1 MIGIN
6 QVGIQKCQG
15 GTSRGGLVN
24 HSNSGSWGDRGR
36 GNELQS
42 TLEKGLTWIGDKVMN
57 FGDYI
62 DQGAAYLTSALPGG
76 MTAQESLQEERN
88 KQLARNN
95 GERGYVNN
103 QDEYK
108 LFPYTGMPNTLPNVS
123 SLSKILNSGRLSQ
136 ELVQKFSPMAGRIRA
151 GQVMS
156 SPTIQNS
163 QKIREQTYNRF
174 KNLYKQGHLPEDK
187 FNIRTSG
194 SLKQFKEVAPN
205 KTNNKLATKENIGGY
220 YDRKTHT
227 IRVRTKGSPQNI
239 ENTGFHEAIH
249 SQGLGEAPSYLWKT
263 KYLPFPKST
272 NPYFMDPTEIATHS
286 IQYGQKIGIGL
297 GQPFPGV
304 EKMKQ
309 LLDSQESISG
319 IPLILYRN
327 SKSQKDYRLLW
338 ELLNG
343 TF

>member
-6 QVGIQKCQG
+6 QIGIQKCQH
-15 GTSRGGLVN
+15 GTSRGGLTN
-24 HSNSGSWGDRGR
+24 QNYSGTWGDRGK

-42 TLEKGLTWIGDKVMN
+42 ALENGLSWATDKVVN
-57 FGDYI
+57 FGDYV
-62 DQGAAYLTSALPGG
+62 DDRLAYLSGLFPGG
-76 MTAQESLQEERN
+76 QTSSQAVQIERN
-88 KQLARNN
+88 KRETKKRGEKGYMNN
-95 GERGYVNN
+95 DGEYII
-103 QDEYK
+103 
-108 LFPYTGMPNTLPNVS
+108 FPQTGMPPTLPNVS
-123 SLSKILNSGRLSQ
+123 SLSKILNSGKLPQ
-136 ELVQKFSPMAGRIRA
+136 ELVQRFAPMAGRIRA

-174 KNLYKQGHLPEDK
+174 KKLYKQGHLPEDK

-272 NPYFMDPTEIATHS
+272 NPYFMDPTEVATHS

-309 LLDSQESISG
+309 LLDSQENISG